1 MISTPQPETNGHPTT
16 TDATTSPPPLRLAI
30 IGGGIGGLSL
40 LLGILHHCS
49 RRTVLPHLFE
59 SAPAFSEI
67 GAGVGFGP
75 NSVRAMRVISPQ
87 LWESYDRIAA
97 DSEMVLIDGEMRAQW
112 HQFHMGMD
120 GRGTGGNGNSLK
132 AGDQIARIYND
143 NRKKNVHRATFLDE
157 MIKLL
162 PGGGGTGEGY
172 VSFKKRCVDVEE
184 VDEGVRIH
192 FADGTT
198 ERFHAVIGCDGVKS
212 RVRKILLGDSKEF
225 EPRFTGKYAYRGLV
239 PIADARKAVGDLA
252 NVSHMFWG
260 YGGHLVDFPIDKGAT
275 LNIVA
280 FQTKKD
286 GKWEHDDWVVPGT
299 TEQALED
306 FKDWSQPVRDL
317 IANLKSPS
325 VWALFEHP
333 PASTYHRN
341 GRICLLGDCAHASTP
356 HQGAG
361 AGMAIEDAALLS
373 KLLGHIS
380 NPDPAILTKVFE
392 AYDQVR
398 RPRSQKLVTTS
409 RDAGQLYDFQ
419 KEGVLDDPQ
428 KLKES
433 IEQRM
438 RWIWEMDTEA
448 HCAEAIKIMDT
459 L

>member
-1 MISTPQPETNGHPTT
+1 MSPAQTNGQAAPK
-16 TDATTSPPPLRLAI
+16 PLRIAI
-30 IGGGIGGLSL
+30 VGGGIGGLSL
-40 LLGILHHCS
+40 LLGILDH
-49 RRTVLPHLFE
+49 TDPQIVVPHLFE
-59 SAPAFSEI
+59 SAAAFSEI

-75 NSVRAMRVISPQ
+75 NSVRAMRVISPK

-97 DSEMVLIDGEMRAQW
+97 DAEMVMIDGERKAQW

-120 GRGTGGNGNSLK
+120 GRGGNHLK
-132 AGDQIARIYND
+132 AGEQISRIYND

-162 PGGGGTGEGY
+162 PGATGEGF
-172 VSFKKRCVDVEE
+172 VSFKKRCTDVEE
-184 VDEGVRIH
+184 VEDGVRIR
-192 FADGTT
+192 FADGTV
-198 ERFHAVIGCDGVKS
+198 EHFHAVVGCDGVKS
-212 RVRKILLGDSKEF
+212 RVRKILLGDSKDF

-239 PIADARKAVGDLA
+239 PMADAKKAVGDLA
-252 NVSHMFWG
+252 NVSHMFFG
-260 YGGHLVDFPIDKGAT
+260 YCGHLVDFPIDKGAT
-275 LNIVA
+275 LNVVA

-286 GKWEHDDWVVPGT
+286 NKWEHDDWVVPGT

-317 IANLKSPS
+317 LANLKSPS

-361 AGMAIEDAALLS
+361 AGMAIEDAAVLS
-373 KLLGHIS
+373 KLLAHVRD
-380 NPDPAILTKVFE
+380 PDPAILAKVFH
-392 AYDQVR
+392 AYDQLR

-419 KEGVLDDPQ
+419 KNGVLDNPQ
-428 KLKES
+428 KIKAE
-433 IEQRM
+433 IDQRM
-438 RWIWEMDTEA
+438 RWIWEIDMEA
-448 HCAEAIKIMDT
+448 HCAEAVKIMDT

>member
-1 MISTPQPETNGHPTT
+1 MSPPQTNGHAAPK
-16 TDATTSPPPLRLAI
+16 PLRIAV

-40 LLGILHHCS
+40 LLGILQH
-49 RRTVLPHLFE
+49 TDPQIVMPHLFE

-75 NSVRAMRVISPQ
+75 NSVRAMRVISPK

-97 DSEMVLIDGEMRAQW
+97 DSEMVMIDGEWKAQW

-120 GRGTGGNGNSLK
+120 GREGNALK
-132 AGDQIARIYND
+132 AGEQISRIYND

-162 PGGGGTGEGY
+162 PGGTGEGL
-172 VSFKKRCVDVEE
+172 VSFKKRCTDVEE
-184 VDEGVRIH
+184 VEDGVRIH
-192 FADGTT
+192 FADGTV
-198 ERFHAVIGCDGVKS
+198 EHFNAVVGCDGVKS

-239 PIADARKAVGDLA
+239 PMADAKKAVGDLA
-252 NVSHMFWG
+252 DVSHMFFG

-275 LNIVA
+275 LNVVA
-280 FQTKKD
+280 FQTKTD
-286 GKWEHDDWVVPGT
+286 NRWEHDDWVVPGT

-317 IANLKSPS
+317 LANLKSPS

-361 AGMAIEDAALLS
+361 AGMAIEDAAVLS
-373 KLLGHIS
+373 RLLGHVGDA
-380 NPDPAILTKVFE
+380 DPAILTKVFH
-392 AYDQVR
+392 AYDQLR

-419 KEGVLDDPQ
+419 KDGILDNPHRIKAD
-428 KLKES
+428 
-433 IEQRM
+433 IDQRM
-438 RWIWEMDTEA
+438 RWIWEIDMEA
-448 HCAEAIKIMDT
+448 HCAEAVKIMDT

>member
-1 MISTPQPETNGHPTT
+1 MSTPVTNGFTAHQ
-16 TDATTSPPPLRLAI
+16 PLRIAI
-30 IGGGIGGLSL
+30 VGGGIGGLAL
-40 LLGILHHCS
+40 LLGILRHADS
-49 RRTVLPHLFE
+49 NIVVPHLFE

-75 NSVRAMRVISPQ
+75 NSVSAMRVISPK

-97 DSEMVLIDGEMRAQW
+97 DSEMIMIDGQMKAQW

-120 GRGTGGNGNSLK
+120 GRNDNSLK

-143 NRKKNVHRATFLDE
+143 NKKKNVHRATFLDE

-162 PGGGGTGEGY
+162 PGGTGENF
-172 VSFKKRCVDVEE
+172 VSFKKRCTDI
-184 VDEGVRIH
+184 DETEDGVRIH
-192 FADGTT
+192 FADGSI
-198 ERFHAVIGCDGVKS
+198 EHFHAVIGCDGVKS
-212 RVRKILLGDSKEF
+212 RVRKILLGNSKDV

-239 PIADARKAVGDLA
+239 PMAAAKQAVGELA
-252 NVSHMFWG
+252 NGSHMWWG

-317 IANLKSPS
+317 IANLTSPS

-333 PASTYHRN
+333 PATTYHRN

-361 AGMAIEDAALLS
+361 AGMAIEDAAVLS
-373 KLLGHIS
+373 TLLGHINNS
-380 NPDPAILTKVFE
+380 DPAILAKVFE
-392 AYDQVR
+392 AYDQLR

-419 KEGVLDDPQ
+419 KEGILDDPQ
-428 KLKES
+428 KLRDD

-438 RWIWEMDTEA
+438 RWIWEIDMEE
-448 HCAEAIKIMDT
+448 HCTDAVKIMEK